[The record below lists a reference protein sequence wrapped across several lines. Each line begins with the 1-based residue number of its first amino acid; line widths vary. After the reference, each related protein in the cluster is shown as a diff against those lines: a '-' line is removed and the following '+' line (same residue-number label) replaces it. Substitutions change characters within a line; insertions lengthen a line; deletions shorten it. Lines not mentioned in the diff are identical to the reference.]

1 MDMCIYW
8 TYWTKDAE
16 NGEQAGRPQRRFVH
30 VVKEDTQIGEEE
42 GARGSVRRRQM
53 VSKESSQ
60 KKKKNEKEV

>member
-1 MDMCIYW
+1 MWAYW

-42 GARGSVRRRQM
+42 DPRGSVRRRQM
-53 VSKESSQ
+53 VPKESSH
-60 KKKKNEKEV
+60 KKKIKEKGV